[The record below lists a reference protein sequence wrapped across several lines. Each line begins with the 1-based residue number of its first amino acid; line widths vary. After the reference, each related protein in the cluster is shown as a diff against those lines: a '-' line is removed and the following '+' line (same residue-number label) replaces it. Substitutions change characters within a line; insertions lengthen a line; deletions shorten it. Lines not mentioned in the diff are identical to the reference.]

1 MIIVRLLALYYST
14 VHPFLISFFLI
25 SYLILAL
32 RNKIPKTRKKKK
44 KRSHVTSSVTSPS
57 VLSHMM
63 R

>member
-44 KRSHVTSSVTSPS
+44 TVTRHLVCD
-57 VLSHMM
+57 
-63 R
+63 